1 MSNEIV
7 LTPKYWDCE
16 CAENYIHPR
25 SVSSC
30 AICKS
35 RRSEQPQSRV
45 NEVVAHGL
53 PLMPA
58 RRPTKRAVDAPCAE
72 CGGAF
77 LHKEGCSQELS
88 FFESAHH

>member
-16 CAENYIHPR
+16 CSENYIHPR
-25 SVSSC
+25 RVSSC

-35 RRSEQPQSRV
+35 RRVEQPQSRV
-45 NEVVAHGL
+45 NEVLAHGL
-53 PLMPA
+53 PLKQA
-58 RRPTKRAVDAPCAE
+58 RRTTTRAVDAPCAE

-88 FFESAHH
+88 FYETAHH